1 MKNKISKWHG
11 AELHNSLERTTLL
24 AALLLLGAVFIF
36 SGCGRG
42 RTSEKTPIH
51 LNPNMDNQEKYK
63 SQSESRFYADGAT
76 MRPLVPGTVA
86 RGQLRDDAAY
96 YTGKDESGNYADNPK
111 TITTLLLNRGRER
124 FDIYCSPCHG
134 RVGDGRGIM
143 VKHEYIPP
151 PSFHQDRIRDMKDG
165 NLFEIVSGGIRN
177 MPSYA
182 HQISVDD
189 RWAIIA
195 YLRALQRSQNAS
207 VDDIPADRRLEVQR
221 LGSVMR

>member
-1 MKNKISKWHG
+1 MKAYRFEWGRPGFQSRIKG
-11 AELHNSLERTTLL
+11 TTLL
-24 AALLLLGAVFIF
+24 AGLLMLAAIFVF

-76 MRPLVPGTVA
+76 MRPLIPGTVA
-86 RGQLRDDAAY
+86 HGQLRDDAAY
-96 YTGKDESGNYADNPK
+96 YTGKDENGNYVENPRL
-111 TITTLLLNRGRER
+111 ITTQLLNRGRER
-124 FDIYCSPCHG
+124 FNIYCSPCHG
-134 RVGDGRGIM
+134 RVGDGRGMMIQY
-143 VKHEYIPP
+143 EYTPP
-151 PSFHQDRIRDMKDG
+151 PSYHQERIREMKDG
-165 NLFEIVSGGIRN
+165 NLFEIVSGGIKN

-207 VDDIPADRRLEVQR
+207 GDDIPEEVRLEFDNIGR
-221 LGSVMR
+221 

>member
-1 MKNKISKWHG
+1 MKNYKIKLGG
-11 AELHNSLERTTLL
+11 ARFQFCVKRTSVLAGSLML
-24 AALLLLGAVFIF
+24 AAVLIF

-42 RTSEKTPIH
+42 RTSDKTPIH

-63 SQSESRFYADGAT
+63 SQSESRFYADGST
-76 MRPLVPGTVA
+76 MRPLIPGTVA
-86 RGQLRDDAAY
+86 RGQLREDAAY
-96 YTGKDESGNYADNPK
+96 YTGMDESGNYVVNPK
-111 TITTLLLNRGRER
+111 TITAELLNRGQER
-124 FDIYCSPCHG
+124 FNIYCSPCHG
-134 RVGDGRGIM
+134 QVGDGRGIM
-143 VKHEYIPP
+143 VKYEYIPP
-151 PSFHQDRIRDMKDG
+151 PTFHQDRIRDMKDG

-207 VDDIPADRRLEVQR
+207 GDDIPAEARLEIETTDR
-221 LGSVMR
+221 